1 MKAGIPGVLIPPARR
16 PMRLGYRLL
25 LTTQL
30 ASITP
35 QATPGPSRWTAC
47 ASSTWSP
54 GDCDAASPTI
64 RRPPPPAGHG
74 TTGLTE
80 RVGRLEGQMAAV
92 TEALEVLTRGLE
104 SSSMAEP
111 PDRHIEEAA
120 RRAHELL
127 LLAKSTA
134 LGTGRA
140 EGETS
145 T

>member
-54 GDCDAASPTI
+54 GDCDAASPAI
-64 RRPPPPAGHG
+64 RPASATCSGCSPG
-74 TTGLTE
+74 TAGSNAGI
-80 RVGRLEGQMAAV
+80 VGAAMAA
-92 TEALEVLTRGLE
+92 TRH
-104 SSSMAEP
+104 S
-111 PDRHIEEAA
+111 RIAA
-120 RRAHELL
+120 A
-127 LLAKSTA
+127 S
-134 LGTGRA
+134 
-140 EGETS
+140 
-145 T
+145 

>member
-1 MKAGIPGVLIPPARR
+1 
-16 PMRLGYRLL
+16 
-25 LTTQL
+25 
-30 ASITP
+30 
-35 QATPGPSRWTAC
+35 
-47 ASSTWSP
+47 
-54 GDCDAASPTI
+54 
-64 RRPPPPAGHG
+64 
-74 TTGLTE
+74 
-80 RVGRLEGQMAAV
+80 MAAV

-111 PDRHIEEAA
+111 PDRLIEEAA

-134 LGTGRA
+134 LGAGRA